1 MDEQAESVGLIMV
14 DDNVPAAEAMRRW
27 CGDNGTLRWLGSAEE
42 GEAAA
47 ALVARHRP
55 AVVLLD
61 VEMPGT
67 DTFALLPRLA
77 AESPETAV
85 VMFSGH
91 CQPDVIGR
99 ALAAGAAGYILK
111 DEPMASIGAM
121 LRRAGDGEFVMS
133 AAAAAAYVRAAEN
146 GEDRTTGAAQAA
158 TVAVVISDH
167 GPSSPRVLI
176 QPAK

>member
-1 MDEQAESVGLIMV
+1 MGEPAVLVGLIMV

-27 CGDNGTLRWLGSAEE
+27 CGDEGVLRWLGSAVE

-47 ALVARHRP
+47 ALVARHHP

-61 VEMPGT
+61 VDIPGT
-67 DTFALLPRLA
+67 DTFALLPRLV
-77 AESPETAV
+77 AESPRTAV

-91 CQPDVIGR
+91 CQPGIIGR

-121 LRRAGDGEFVMS
+121 LRRVGDGEFVMS
-133 AAAAAAYVRAAEN
+133 AAAAAAYVRAGEN
-146 GEDRTTGAAQAA
+146 GG
-158 TVAVVISDH
+158 
-167 GPSSPRVLI
+167 
-176 QPAK
+176 

>member
-1 MDEQAESVGLIMV
+1 MGERAEPVGIIMV

-27 CGDNGTLRWLGSAEE
+27 CGNDGTLSWLGSAEA

-47 ALVARHRP
+47 LLVARHRP

-67 DTFALLPRLA
+67 DTFALLPRLV

-91 CQPDVIGR
+91 CQPDVVGR

-111 DEPMASIGAM
+111 DEPMASIGTM
-121 LRRAGDGEFVMS
+121 LLRAAAGEVVMS

-146 GEDRTTGAAQAA
+146 GG
-158 TVAVVISDH
+158 
-167 GPSSPRVLI
+167 
-176 QPAK
+176 

>member
-1 MDEQAESVGLIMV
+1 MGENAEPKGLIMI
-14 DDNVPAAEAMRRW
+14 DDNLPAAEAMRQW
-27 CGDNGTLRWLGSAEE
+27 CASGGLLRWLGSADE

-91 CQPDVIGR
+91 CQPDLIGR

-111 DEPMASIGAM
+111 DEPMELILVM
-121 LRRAGDGEFVMS
+121 LRRAADGELVMS
-133 AAAAAAYVRAAEN
+133 ATAAAAYVRSAKN
-146 GEDRTTGAAQAA
+146 GR
-158 TVAVVISDH
+158 
-167 GPSSPRVLI
+167 
-176 QPAK
+176 